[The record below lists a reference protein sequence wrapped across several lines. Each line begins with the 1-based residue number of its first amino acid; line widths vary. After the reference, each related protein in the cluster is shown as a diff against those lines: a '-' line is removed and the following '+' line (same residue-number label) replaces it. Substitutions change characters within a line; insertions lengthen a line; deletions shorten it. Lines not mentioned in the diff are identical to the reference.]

1 MAESQKKKGAF
12 KKFFKLK
19 GFGSLSSIPRS
30 LGFRRVS
37 VAPRLSESYGGGS
50 LSSKGFL
57 TLNFE
62 ITQDDLG
69 AGPKS
74 PSHYARSSHMFTHMG
89 TMPRASTRQKAGSHG
104 AEKALEPTLPRATEL
119 GDVVR
124 AAVAPQTGSPTWGE
138 GAEANA
144 KERSS
149 SVVDIGPSSSPEAM
163 VQAEKSSQCFLEP
176 GGVSSPGTKE
186 KEQHGATGLLERAQG
201 DLEVFPLSPSHY
213 AQSCDA
219 YSHLGTMPRARAGQS
234 KKSVKEKKPT
244 KTQQELN
251 QDLPPEAILSR
262 EERVKEARDQE
273 TAETTSEEDP
283 EQRHSDGLGSSSEYV
298 KFSKEK
304 YILDS
309 SPEKLHKELE
319 EELKLSSSDLRSH
332 AWYHGRIPREVS
344 ESLVQ
349 RNGDFLIRDSLTSLG
364 DYVLTCRWR
373 NEALHFK
380 INKVMVKSGEGRT
393 HIQYLFEQESFD
405 NVPALVRFYVG
416 NRKPISEQSNA
427 IFYCPIN
434 RTFPL
439 RYLEASYGL
448 ANGKHSSSHSH
459 PGQKGGHIKR
469 RSITMTDGLTA
480 DKITRSDGC
489 PTSVSLPHHR
499 DIIRNCAVSVD
510 QIQDLH
516 SPMSPI
522 AETPATPAYSTVTRL
537 KPQASQA
544 GNGAAPSSPVIR
556 RSSEPQLCQGNGSKS
571 ELSDSTYSTSSHG
584 CSRGSPSPSASSYSD
599 PDSGH
604 YCQLHPPSPVQ
615 WDRPMP
621 DNKVMPTKSYV
632 ERLKGDECQRGFVL
646 NGSEGE
652 AGPRKRPEQDMIGFV
667 VPVVERTS
675 SFNPALF
682 HSLLIPGENK
692 PLEMMVLKKIKELL
706 AEGDARTLAKH
717 ITHVDC
723 LVARILG
730 VTKETQRLMGVSSGM
745 ELLTLPHGHQLRLD
759 LLERFHTMTIMIA
772 VDILGCTGS
781 VEERASLLHKTI
793 QLAAEL
799 KTMGNMYSFG
809 AVMNAL
815 EMTQISRLEQ
825 TWMVLRQ
832 RYTEG
837 AILYEKKLKPFLKSL
852 NEGKEGPPLSNTT
865 FPHIVPLIT
874 LLERDTALPEHPEAW
889 ENMDNSV
896 EVVMAHLEA
905 ARTVAHHG
913 GLYHTNAEVKLQG
926 FQPQPELLEVFST
939 EFQLRLLWGSRGA
952 ESSQSER
959 YEKFNKVLTA
969 LSHKLEPAVRSSE
982 L

>member
-1 MAESQKKKGAF
+1 MIVDGR
-12 KKFFKLK
+12 
-19 GFGSLSSIPRS
+19 SS
-30 LGFRRVS
+30 VS
-37 VAPRLSESYGGGS
+37 VS
-50 LSSKGFL
+50 L
-57 TLNFE
+57 
-62 ITQDDLG
+62 Q
-69 AGPKS
+69 
-74 PSHYARSSHMFTHMG
+74 
-89 TMPRASTRQKAGSHG
+89 
-104 AEKALEPTLPRATEL
+104 
-119 GDVVR
+119 
-124 AAVAPQTGSPTWGE
+124 
-138 GAEANA
+138 
-144 KERSS
+144 
-149 SVVDIGPSSSPEAM
+149 
-163 VQAEKSSQCFLEP
+163 
-176 GGVSSPGTKE
+176 
-186 KEQHGATGLLERAQG
+186 
-201 DLEVFPLSPSHY
+201 
-213 AQSCDA
+213 
-219 YSHLGTMPRARAGQS
+219 
-234 KKSVKEKKPT
+234 
-244 KTQQELN
+244 
-251 QDLPPEAILSR
+251 
-262 EERVKEARDQE
+262 
-273 TAETTSEEDP
+273 
-283 EQRHSDGLGSSSEYV
+283 
-298 KFSKEK
+298 FSKEK

-319 EELKLSSSDLRSH
+319 EELKLSSTDLRSH

-373 NEALHFK
+373 NEPLHFK
-380 INKVMVKSGEGRT
+380 INKVMVKSSEGRT

-416 NRKPISEQSNA
+416 NRKPVSEQSGA

-448 ANGKHSSSHSH
+448 ANGKHSGSHGHSS
-459 PGQKGGHIKR
+459 QKGGHIKR

-480 DKITRSDGC
+480 DKIIRGEGC

-510 QIQDLH
+510 QIQDLQ

-522 AETPATPAYSTVTRL
+522 SENPATAAYSTVTRL
-537 KPQASQA
+537 KPQAGQTGGSL
-544 GNGAAPSSPVIR
+544 APASPVIR
-556 RSSEPQLCQGNGSKS
+556 RSSEPQLCQGNHNGKA
-571 ELSDSTYSTSSHG
+571 EQPDSAHSTPSHG
-584 CSRGSPSPSASSYSD
+584 YSRASPSPSVNSYSD

-604 YCQLHPPSPVQ
+604 YCQLHPPSPISWELPAQ
-615 WDRPMP
+615 DGKQAPA
-621 DNKVMPTKSYV
+621 KSYV
-632 ERLKGDECQRGFVL
+632 DRLKGDESQKGAL
-646 NGSEGE
+646 TQNGSESE
-652 AGPRKRPEQDMIGFV
+652 AGPRKRPHQDAPGFT

-675 SFNPALF
+675 SFNPAVF
-682 HSLLIPGENK
+682 HSLLIPLENK
-692 PLEMMVLKKIKELL
+692 PLEMAVLKKVKELL
-706 AEGDARTLAKH
+706 AEVDAKTLAKH
-717 ITHVDC
+717 ITKVDC

-730 VTKETQRLMGVSSGM
+730 VTKEMQRLMGVSSGM

-759 LLERFHTMTIMIA
+759 LLERFHTMSIMIA

-781 VEERASLLHKTI
+781 MEERASLLHKTI

-799 KTMGNMYSFG
+799 KGTMGNMFSFA

-832 RYTEG
+832 RHTEG
-837 AILYEKKLKPFLKSL
+837 AILYEKKLKPFLMGL
-852 NEGKEGPPLSNTT
+852 NEGKDGPPLSNTT

-874 LLERDTALPEHPEAW
+874 LLERDTALPDNPEPW
-889 ENMDNSV
+889 ENVDDGV

-905 ARTVAHHG
+905 ARMVAHHG

-926 FQPQPELLEVFST
+926 FQPRPELLEVFST

-959 YEKFNKVLTA
+959 YDKFNKVLTA
-969 LSHKLEPAVRSSE
+969 LSHKLEPTVRSSE

>member
-1 MAESQKKKGAF
+1 MD
-12 KKFFKLK
+12 
-19 GFGSLSSIPRS
+19 
-30 LGFRRVS
+30 
-37 VAPRLSESYGGGS
+37 GGGEGGRLGRGLPLPGPAPKAPPPLPRDEVIRSGSWEFKPGAS
-50 LSSKGFL
+50 LRSISL
-57 TLNFE
+57 HLY
-62 ITQDDLG
+62 
-69 AGPKS
+69 PS
-74 PSHYARSSHMFTHMG
+74 PS
-89 TMPRASTRQKAGSHG
+89 RAMTDRCSLWSALSAAACCFYRGSFM
-104 AEKALEPTLPRATEL
+104 
-119 GDVVR
+119 
-124 AAVAPQTGSPTWGE
+124 Q
-138 GAEANA
+138 
-144 KERSS
+144 
-149 SVVDIGPSSSPEAM
+149 
-163 VQAEKSSQCFLEP
+163 VQ
-176 GGVSSPGTKE
+176 
-186 KEQHGATGLLERAQG
+186 
-201 DLEVFPLSPSHY
+201 
-213 AQSCDA
+213 
-219 YSHLGTMPRARAGQS
+219 
-234 KKSVKEKKPT
+234 
-244 KTQQELN
+244 
-251 QDLPPEAILSR
+251 
-262 EERVKEARDQE
+262 
-273 TAETTSEEDP
+273 
-283 EQRHSDGLGSSSEYV
+283 
-298 KFSKEK
+298 FSKEK

-319 EELKLSSSDLRSH
+319 EELKLSSTDLRSH

-380 INKVMVKSGEGRT
+380 INKVMVKSSEGRT

-416 NRKPISEQSNA
+416 NRKPVSEQSGA

-448 ANGKHSSSHSH
+448 ANGKHSSSHGH
-459 PGQKGGHIKR
+459 NNQKGGHIKR

-480 DKITRSDGC
+480 DKITRSEGC

-516 SPMSPI
+516 SSMSPI
-522 AETPATPAYSTVTRL
+522 SETPATPAYSTVSRL
-537 KPQASQA
+537 KPHGGQAS
-544 GNGAAPSSPVIR
+544 NGTAPSSPVIR
-556 RSSEPQLCQGNGSKS
+556 RSSEPQLCQGNGSKGDP
-571 ELSDSTYSTSSHG
+571 SDSSRSTPSHG
-584 CSRGSPSPSASSYSD
+584 YSRESPSPSVSSYSD
-599 PDSGH
+599 PDTGH

-615 WDRPMP
+615 WDRPP
-621 DNKVMPTKSYV
+621 ADGKPASAKSYV
-632 ERLKGDECQRGFVL
+632 ERLKGDETQRGLGL
-646 NGSEGE
+646 NGSEAE
-652 AGPRKRPEQDMIGFV
+652 AGPRRRPDQDAAGFV

-675 SFNPALF
+675 SFNPAVF
-682 HSLLIPGENK
+682 HSLLIPLENK
-692 PLEMMVLKKIKELL
+692 PLEMAVLKKVKELL
-706 AEGDARTLAKH
+706 AEVDAKTLAKH
-717 ITHVDC
+717 ITQVDC

-730 VTKETQRLMGVSSGM
+730 VTKEMQRLMGVSSGM

-781 VEERASLLHKTI
+781 MEERASLLHKTI

-799 KTMGNMYSFG
+799 KSTMGNMFSFA

-832 RYTEG
+832 RHTEG

-852 NEGKEGPPLSNTT
+852 NEGNEGPPLSNTT

-874 LLERDTALPEHPEAW
+874 LLERDTALPDNPEPW
-889 ENMDNSV
+889 ENLDNSV

-905 ARTVAHHG
+905 ARMVAHHG
-913 GLYHTNAEVKLQG
+913 GLYHTNAEMKLQG

-952 ESSQSER
+952 ESSQTER
-959 YEKFNKVLTA
+959 YERFNKVLTA
-969 LSHKLEPAVRSSE
+969 LSHKLEPSVRSSE